1 MARAVLRTPRTD
13 DLYETDVSL
22 GTQAQAD
29 LLRARR
35 SDERDLDHLIDEVA
49 SVGAGDKREI
59 RNRLTDLITHLLTSN
74 YQPGLRS
81 SSGKGP
87 ITEQRAAVA
96 ELLAAGP
103 SLRRY
108 PGDVFAT
115 SHLTGRRKAS
125 EQTGVDVMRFP
136 EPPPLGIEQT
146 PADDYLPKE
155 LDLID
160 QC

>member
-1 MARAVLRTPRTD
+1 MAKAVLRTPRTD

-59 RNRLTDLITHLLTSN
+59 RNRLTDLITHPLTSN

-115 SHLTGRRKAS
+115 SYLTGRRKAS
-125 EQTGVDVMRFP
+125 EQTGVDVTRFP
-136 EPPPLGIEQT
+136 EQPPVGIEQT

-155 LDLID
+155 RDLID
-160 QC
+160 QR